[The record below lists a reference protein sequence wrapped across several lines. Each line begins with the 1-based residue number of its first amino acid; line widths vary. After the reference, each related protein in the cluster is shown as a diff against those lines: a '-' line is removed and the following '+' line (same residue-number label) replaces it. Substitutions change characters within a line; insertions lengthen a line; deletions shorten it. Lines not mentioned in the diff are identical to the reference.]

1 MKIENANG
9 YIIYS
14 ADDMDE
20 NEIVID
26 HVEAYAKRRGTGSLL
41 VSKVIEIAQ
50 NEHKKLSL
58 CAYPQDESITL
69 EELISFYVKLG
80 FSVDYDNGEEALMSY
95 QF

>member
-14 ADDMDE
+14 TNDMDE
-20 NEIVID
+20 NGIVID
-26 HVEAYAKRRGTGSLL
+26 YVEAYTKRRGTGSML
-41 VSKVIEIAQ
+41 VKKVIEIAQ

-58 CAYPQDESITL
+58 CAYPDDESITL
-69 EELISFYVKLG
+69 EVLINFYEKLG
-80 FSVDYDNGEEALMSY
+80 FAVDYDNGEQALMSY